1 MIEYTIMRHTK
12 RTTRYFLSYP
22 LTVGERVY
30 SIFIG
35 PLLVMIGLF
44 VFIKFLPGTSGN
56 FNAVS
61 FGHLLISTVYTLSRL
76 CIAYIFALI
85 LAIPLALLATEN
97 STAEKVLLPTFD
109 ILESIPVLAFF
120 PILIIFFIS
129 IGFPNGA
136 AIFILFLSMLWNI
149 VFTVVGGLKIIPR
162 DIKYA
167 ATVFKIKGFKY
178 LTRVVLPSIFPEI
191 VTGSILAFAQGWN
204 LIIVAEVIHTYVPF
218 GTHAQD
224 LTGIGSILVDASS
237 SGNTH
242 LFIACLAMM
251 MVAIALLNYFVWQK
265 LIHHAE
271 QYKFE

>member
-1 MIEYTIMRHTK
+1 M
-12 RTTRYFLSYP
+12 
-22 LTVGERVY
+22 Y

-35 PLLVMIGLF
+35 PLLVMLSLF
-44 VFIKFLPGTSGN
+44 IFIKFFPVTSVH
-56 FNAVS
+56 FARVPFS
-61 FGHLLISTVYTLSRL
+61 ELLISTVYTLSRL
-76 CIAYIFALI
+76 CAAYVLALI

-97 STAEKVLLPTFD
+97 ATAERVLLPTFD

-149 VFTVVGGLKIIPR
+149 VFTVVGGLKIIPK
-162 DIKYA
+162 DITYA

-178 LTRVVLPSIFPEI
+178 ITKVLLPSIFPEI

-204 LIIVAEVIHTYVPF
+204 LIIVAEVIHTYIPF
-218 GTHAQD
+218 GTNAQD
-224 LTGIGSILVDASS
+224 LRGIGSILVSAV
-237 SGNTH
+237 SGGDTH
-242 LFIACLAMM
+242 LFIVSLLMM

-265 LIHHAE
+265 LIHRAE